1 MEATFLSKVVLP
13 ASLALIM
20 LGMGLSLTLDDFR
33 RVVKF
38 PKAIAVGVVLQM
50 IVLPLIGLAV
60 VTLLGMNDALAV
72 GLMVLALSPGGV
84 TSNMISFLARG
95 DVALSVSLTAVV
107 SLVTPFTI
115 PLILAPVMD
124 SLMGASQAIELPLV
138 DTIVALMALTVV
150 PVSIGMVIRRLAP
163 KAAARSEKAV
173 KVLSLLILFLIIAG
187 IMKQNWEKLPD
198 FFAQTGIATL
208 TLNVIAMCVG
218 FFGARAMRLARE
230 QCVTIGVEVGIQNGT
245 TALVIT
251 GTILANPVM
260 SIAPAIYSLIM
271 FGTGAVFGI
280 LVNLGRTDEATDAAA
295 H

>member
-1 MEATFLSKVVLP
+1 
-13 ASLALIM
+13 
-20 LGMGLSLTLDDFR
+20 MGLSLTLDDFR

-38 PKAIAVGVVLQM
+38 PKAIAVGVFLQM

-60 VTLLGMNDALAV
+60 VTLMGMNDALAV

-124 SLMGASQAIELPLV
+124 SLMGASQAIELPIV

-150 PVSIGMVIRRLAP
+150 PVSIGMVIRRFAP
-163 KAAARSEKAV
+163 KAAVRSEKAV
-173 KVLSLLILFLIIAG
+173 KVLSLLILFVIIAG

-198 FFAQTGIATL
+198 FFAQTGVATL
-208 TLNVIAMCVG
+208 TLNVIAMAVG

-251 GTILANPVM
+251 GTLLANPVM

-271 FGTGAVFGI
+271 
-280 LVNLGRTDEATDAAA
+280 
-295 H
+295 

>member
-38 PKAIAVGVVLQM
+38 PKAIAVGVFLQM

-60 VTLLGMNDALAV
+60 VTLMGMNDALAV

-124 SLMGASQAIELPLV
+124 SLMGASQAIELPIV

-150 PVSIGMVIRRLAP
+150 PVSIGMVIRRFAP
-163 KAAARSEKAV
+163 KAAVRSEKAV
-173 KVLSLLILFLIIAG
+173 KVLSLLILFVIIAG

-198 FFAQTGIATL
+198 FFAQTGVATL
-208 TLNVIAMCVG
+208 TLNVIAMAVG

-251 GTILANPVM
+251 GTLLANPVM

-280 LVNLGRTDEATDAAA
+280 LVNLGRTDEAEDAAR
-295 H
+295 

>member
-1 MEATFLSKVVLP
+1 VEATFLSKVVLP
-13 ASLALIM
+13 ASLILIM

-38 PKAIAVGVVLQM
+38 PKAIAIGVFLQM

-107 SLVTPFTI
+107 SLVTPFTL

-124 SLMGASQAIELPLV
+124 SLMGSSQAVDLPVL
-138 DTIVALMALTVV
+138 DTIKTLLVITIV
-150 PVSIGMVIRRLAP
+150 PVAVGMGIRRLAP
-163 KAAARSEKAV
+163 KAADRSEKAV

-198 FFAQTGIATL
+198 FFAQTGVATL

-218 FFGARAMRLARE
+218 FFGAKAMRLARE

-280 LVNLGRTDEATDAAA
+280 LVNLGRTGEAKNAAT
-295 H
+295 